1 MTGRCGHGDCA
12 IVVFGVFLV
21 GMGRIELR
29 DAELAPYHL
38 ASDEATAV
46 PVSSAVVEVL
56 GSLPRGHQ

>member
-1 MTGRCGHGDCA
+1 MTRRCGCGDCA

-38 ASDEATAV
+38 A
-46 PVSSAVVEVL
+46 VVEVL